1 MLAETFDT
9 VLKNTD
15 NNSDAQK
22 TMKKIAMRTLG
33 QRDFRAQET
42 MHLLLSLK
50 LYSTTFNVLPVSLYG
65 SRRINP
71 NQHNASAPCTKDS
84 LLDLYA
90 KRLHYVKDFPDIKNM
105 SLVEFIETYRLVKG
119 KLVNQ
124 SSLIVP
130 RVFPNY
136 SPNPKGKFYSLFCKY
151 QLLRYKPWTNNPNNA
166 WNSEEPS
173 DQTYINAWHEYLSSP
188 EAVLHVPNWEE
199 KLHDA
204 MQNAE
209 IANTDNVAVVED
221 ETSQEEWMILASF
234 HTNGLTNA
242 PSSIV
247 NSHDWHCDA
256 VKYTDQQI
264 GEMPSWIT
272 AKKENF
278 LPKKQTFSINTESF
292 SDEQRLAYEIVTT
305 HSMQEKP
312 LHLIINGEAGTGKS
326 YLIYALC
333 THLKDKCKVTATT
346 GKAAYAINGITIHS
360 FLRLPVTR
368 MLQKDLS
375 GQALITIQE
384 RLTQVDC
391 IIIDEYSMLGQA
403 SLGWIDIR
411 CRQAT
416 GLHEVLFGGKSVIF
430 FGDPAQLSPVGDK
443 PLYHSKPSSAIAE
456 QGYCAYQMFDKVVI
470 LKVNHR
476 VLGSELDQVL
486 FKQLL
491 MRLRNGETTEHDW
504 KQLLARQP
512 SQVENIKCFE
522 GVTRLYYSNDE
533 VAKYNYSCLLEL
545 KQPIAEIF
553 ATHSGVEGKN
563 ISAQDMF
570 GLQPKL
576 LVAKGARVMLT
587 MNLWPSVGLCNG
599 ATGSVVDIIYEPNT
613 QPPSLPLAV
622 IVKFDSFSGPSF
634 TDNKPSCV
642 PIPPITATVQ
652 CGNVVHERQQLPLT
666 LSWALTIHKS
676 QGMTMN
682 KAWVDIGKKEST
694 LGITYV
700 TISRVRNISWLV
712 LEPMTS
718 ERLQKIKNSGLLKY
732 RLKEE
737 QRLKQLSDKTV
748 LNYSKTV

>member
-1 MLAETFDT
+1 
-9 VLKNTD
+9 
-15 NNSDAQK
+15 
-22 TMKKIAMRTLG
+22 
-33 QRDFRAQET
+33 
-42 MHLLLSLK
+42 
-50 LYSTTFNVLPVSLYG
+50 
-65 SRRINP
+65 
-71 NQHNASAPCTKDS
+71 
-84 LLDLYA
+84 
-90 KRLHYVKDFPDIKNM
+90 M
-105 SLVEFIETYRLVKG
+105 SLVEFIEKYRLVKG

-130 RVFPNY
+130 RVFPHY
-136 SPNPKGKFYSLFCKY
+136 SPNPKGKFYSLLCKY
-151 QLLRYKPWTNNPNNA
+151 QLLKYKPWTNNPNNA

-204 MQNAE
+204 MQNAK
-209 IANTDNVAVVED
+209 IDNTDNVAVVED

-242 PSSIV
+242 SSSIV

-272 AKKENF
+272 AKKETF
-278 LPKKQTFSINTESF
+278 LPRKQTFSINTESF
-292 SDEQRLAYEIVTT
+292 SDAQRLAYEIVTT

-312 LHLIINGEAGTGKS
+312 LHLIINGEVGTGKS

-360 FLRLPVTR
+360 FLRLPVTH

-384 RLTQVDC
+384 RLTKVEY

-403 SLGWIDIR
+403 SLGWIDRR

-430 FGDPAQLSPVGDK
+430 FGDPAQLPPVGDK
-443 PLYHSKPSSAIAE
+443 PLYHSKPPSAIAE

-470 LKVNHR
+470 LKVNQR

-491 MRLRNGETTEHDW
+491 KRLRNGETTEHDW

-512 SQVENIKCFE
+512 SQVENIKCVE

-533 VAKYNYSCLLEL
+533 VAKYNYYRLLEL
-545 KQPIAEIF
+545 KQPIAEVF
-553 ATHSGVEGKN
+553 AKHSCVEGKN
-563 ISAQDMF
+563 ISAQQML

-599 ATGSVVDIIYEPNT
+599 STGSVVDIIYEPNT

-622 IVKFDSFSGPSF
+622 IVKFDAFSGPSF
-634 TDNKPSCV
+634 TNNKPSCV
-642 PIPPITATVQ
+642 PIPPITATVE

-666 LSWALTIHKS
+666 LAWALTIHQS
-676 QGMTMN
+676 QGMTLN

-700 TISRVRNISWLV
+700 AVSRVRNISSLV
-712 LEPMTS
+712 IEPMTF
-718 ERLQKIKNSGLLKY
+718 ERLQKIKNSELLKY

-737 QRLKQLSDKTV
+737 QRLKQLSDKTA
-748 LNYSKTV
+748 LNYSKIV